1 MKAPEW
7 LTNNKAM
14 SLTENFSI
22 TERMQFLN
30 ELIENIKVNNGAKYE
45 NLKKESTMK
54 KAKNQ
59 KTSNGWHVCFDVA
72 EIRIMG

>member
-1 MKAPEW
+1 
-7 LTNNKAM
+7 
-14 SLTENFSI
+14 
-22 TERMQFLN
+22 MQFLN